1 MTYKEA
7 RVYLDEMSKYGSVLG
22 LDTIRGLLRE
32 LGNPQDDLKFIHI
45 AGTNGK
51 GSVLAYTSTI
61 LSEAGYRTGRYVSP
75 TVISYLERIQID
87 GTWIPEDEF
96 AELTENVKEAI
107 ARMEAAGEE
116 SPTVFE
122 AETAI
127 AFLYFKK
134 KKCDLVVLESGLGGI
149 LDATNIIGAPV
160 CAAFATISVDH
171 LGVIGDSLEEI
182 AQNKAGI
189 IKPGCAVVSAKQ
201 KENVREIL
209 KKTAE
214 EKGCPF
220 TEAQPEQMMIFEDSY
235 HGITF
240 SYKEYEKMHSP
251 LAGQCQRENLAT
263 ALEVIRCLNRLGYRI
278 TEAQVREGLSKTR
291 WTGRFT
297 CLSESPLFFVDG
309 AHNEDAALKLKV
321 TVERYFSDY
330 KKIFIIGVFK
340 DKEYEKITSILCPL
354 AESIYT
360 VSLPNKERTLP
371 AEKLAEVVKK
381 YCQKVKAEQT
391 IETAV
396 EDASKEAMTQGKDIA
411 QKTVI
416 LACGSL
422 SYLGEVQRIV
432 LNNRQ

>member
-1 MTYKEA
+1 M
-7 RVYLDEMSKYGSVLG
+7 
-22 LDTIRGLLRE
+22 
-32 LGNPQDDLKFIHI
+32 N
-45 AGTNGK
+45 
-51 GSVLAYTSTI
+51 
-61 LSEAGYRTGRYVSP
+61 
-75 TVISYLERIQID
+75 
-87 GTWIPEDEF
+87 
-96 AELTENVKEAI
+96 
-107 ARMEAAGEE
+107 
-116 SPTVFE
+116 
-122 AETAI
+122 
-127 AFLYFKK
+127 
-134 KKCDLVVLESGLGGI
+134 
-149 LDATNIIGAPV
+149 
-160 CAAFATISVDH
+160 
-171 LGVIGDSLEEI
+171 
-182 AQNKAGI
+182 
-189 IKPGCAVVSAKQ
+189 
-201 KENVREIL
+201 
-209 KKTAE
+209 
-214 EKGCPF
+214 
-220 TEAQPEQMMIFEDSY
+220 
-235 HGITF
+235 
-240 SYKEYEKMHSP
+240 SP

-330 KKIFIIGVFK
+330 KKIFIMGVFK

-381 YCQKVKAEQT
+381 HCQKVKAEQT

-396 EDASKEAMTQGKDIA
+396 KDASKEAMTQGKDIA